1 MVTHIQVWVKPASK
15 VLNLAARFYHCA
27 TYFNIHSLQF
37 FKLLASSYND
47 KLSLI
52 VIKKESVMDQP
63 APDLLDTTFHCED
76 CTFLRYVANGLE
88 TQINLCHPHSN
99 ARVEVDPE

>member
-1 MVTHIQVWVKPASK
+1 MQVEKTRLTYTCNMVTYIQVWVKAASK
-15 VLNLAARFYHCA
+15 ILNLAARFYHWA

-37 FKLLASSYND
+37 FKLLASSNND

-63 APDLLDTTFHCED
+63 ATF
-76 CTFLRYVANGLE
+76 FW
-88 TQINLCHPHSN
+88 
-99 ARVEVDPE
+99 